1 MKKITVFFRIVSKS
15 LSTIVRS
22 GFSLIE
28 LLVVVAIIGI
38 LAAIGSVGYSRYIES
53 ARNAAIIAIAKQI
66 SDALQAC
73 DTNNSCKDYVPPG
86 GNPKNVWDVLLG
98 DGTGT
103 NGLIASM
110 GSKNPW
116 DNTPIN
122 GPTMQVVPT
131 ANTPPYSIP
140 ILSASPYSGN
150 VDGLSA
156 GNLELAFS
164 LMQTNPPQI
173 TNQGETNGFGYTFCG
188 GLGHIYINV
197 GSVGPNT
204 SNGSLPTNGIQIA
217 ACTSAGLQ
225 SPPGNP
231 PGLGLGDV
239 NSPAAFSLINM
250 DLSL

>member
-1 MKKITVFFRIVSKS
+1 MKKIKVFFRILSKS

-103 NGLIASM
+103 SGLIASM

-116 DNTPIN
+116 DNSPIN
-122 GPTMQVVPT
+122 GNAVNLGNPQ
-131 ANTPPYSIP
+131 TPPFSGP
-140 ILSASPYSGN
+140 LNLSPFIGNIDGMITASPLASQQFT
-150 VDGLSA
+150 DG
-156 GNLELAFS
+156 G
-164 LMQTNPPQI
+164 
-173 TNQGETNGFGYTFCG
+173 GYTFCG
-188 GLGHIYINV
+188 GLGHIFI
-197 GSVGPNT
+197 NT
-204 SNGSLPTNGIQIA
+204 SYTTSTGGSLPTNGIQIA

-225 SPPGNP
+225 SPPGVP
-231 PGLGLGDV
+231 PGQGLGDV

>member
-1 MKKITVFFRIVSKS
+1 MIKNTIFFRIISKS

-103 NGLIASM
+103 NGLIASL

-122 GPTMQVVPT
+122 GMSV
-131 ANTPPYSIP
+131 NNGSFETPPFSSPSSIIP
-140 ILSASPYSGN
+140 FVGN
-150 VDGLSA
+150 VDSA
-156 GNLELAFS
+156 NNTGISGMSMPA
-164 LMQTNPPQI
+164 
-173 TNQGETNGFGYTFCG
+173 GGYTFCG
-188 GLGHIYINV
+188 GLGHIFINN
-197 GSVGPNT
+197 SYATAASQSTPI
-204 SNGSLPTNGIQIA
+204 SLPPNGIQIA
-217 ACTSAGLQ
+217 ACTTTGLQ
-225 SPPGNP
+225 TPPIYGP
-231 PGLGLGDV
+231 YPGQGLGDI
-239 NSPAAFSLINM
+239 NSPAPFSLLNF
-250 DLSL
+250 DPSL

>member
-86 GNPKNVWDVLLG
+86 GNPQNVWDVLLG

-103 NGLIASM
+103 SGLIASM

-122 GPTMQVVPT
+122 GNALNLGSIPPYLSPT
-131 ANTPPYSIP
+131 TPPYSGP
-140 ILSASPYSGN
+140 LQTSPFIGN
-150 VDGLSA
+150 IDGMITTSP
-156 GNLELAFS
+156 LANVLF
-164 LMQTNPPQI
+164 TD
-173 TNQGETNGFGYTFCG
+173 GGGYTYCG
-188 GLGHIYINV
+188 GLGHIFI
-197 GSVGPNT
+197 NT
-204 SNGSLPTNGIQIA
+204 SYKTSTGGSLPTNGIQIA

-225 SPPGNP
+225 SPPDDRNP
-231 PGLGLGDV
+231 GDGLGDV
-239 NSPAAFSLINM
+239 NSPAAFSLINF
-250 DLSL
+250 DSSLYN